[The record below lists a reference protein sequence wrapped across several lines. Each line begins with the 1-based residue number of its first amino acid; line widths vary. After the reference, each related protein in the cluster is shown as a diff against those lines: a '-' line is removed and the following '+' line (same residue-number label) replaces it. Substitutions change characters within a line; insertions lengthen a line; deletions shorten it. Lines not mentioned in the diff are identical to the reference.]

1 MNMYG
6 GGGFGILWMLFSLIL
21 FLLILAVV
29 IIVIIYVVRSQSRQT
44 SMPSRKNE
52 ALEIAKMRY
61 AKGEISKE
69 EYEALVKELQR

>member
-1 MNMYG
+1 MNMF
-6 GGGFGILWMLFSLIL
+6 GGGFKIFGLLFGLIF
-21 FLLILAVV
+21 FLLVIAIVVVV
-29 IIVIIYVVRSQSRQT
+29 IIYIVRSQSRQT

-52 ALEIAKMRY
+52 ALEIAKTRY